1 MRRLTSGSAGR
12 GGESNGLLSGGCSQV
27 ESAELRLRM
36 RVAPLGVRVGV
47 TEAGEEGLR
56 GEKGMTYHSLF

>member
-1 MRRLTSGSAGR
+1 M
-12 GGESNGLLSGGCSQV
+12 

-47 TEAGEEGLR
+47 TGAGEEGLG
-56 GEKGMTYHSLF
+56 GEKGMTCHSLF